1 LRSLRLPG
9 ARRHPRLPVMPVWS
23 CSCRPTASGPST
35 GPCALPEVTAF
46 QTLTSDSIYAV
57 YLGEVLSVSAGTVSW
72 TSGDPM
78 SDTQEPILQGSLS
91 QFAYS
96 GSPTT
101 GLPAGAP
108 ASGAVAGNRMVFAS
122 GHYVLAQGY

>member
-1 LRSLRLPG
+1 MERLQAYKFELCPDG
-9 ARRHPRLPVMPVWS
+9 AQRRLMR
-23 CSCRPTASGPST
+23 RFA
-35 GPCALPEVTAF
+35 
-46 QTLTSDSIYAV
+46 
-57 YLGEVLSVSAGTVSW
+57 
-72 TSGDPM
+72 
-78 SDTQEPILQGSLS
+78 QEPILQGSLS